1 MGKSPPSPFEEQL
14 VSGHAVAS
22 WPMVLPAEAE
32 AAHVRQWLDT
42 VRHRLAVVQ
51 FQGFVRA
58 LVEHWPKEFVSVKVE
73 VVRNRV
79 LFTTENI
86 PKLSDKNLR
95 VAENALLEKVS
106 PYTENID
113 QHFSR
118 LVLDGFGFSSHRRED
133 VAGVLEK
140 ALSEHPELLAL
151 VKQSRLDNVLPEA
164 VPGRSG
170 PRM

>member
-1 MGKSPPSPFEEQL
+1 MKSFSNASFHQSIFEGKAMAE
-14 VSGHAVAS
+14 
-22 WPMVLPAEAE
+22 WPMVLPADVDAE
-32 AAHVRQWLDT
+32 HVKEWMNT

-51 FQGFVRA
+51 FQGFLNA
-58 LVEHWPKEFVSVKVE
+58 LMEHWPSEFVSVKVE

-86 PKLSDKNLR
+86 PGLR
-95 VAENALLEKVS
+95 EKALETAEKALLKAVS

-118 LVLDGFGFSSHRRED
+118 LVLDGFGFTAHRRDE

-140 ALSEHPELLAL
+140 ALSEHPELVAL
-151 VKQSRLDNVLPEA
+151 VKQSRLDTVLPD
-164 VPGRSG
+164 VPTCRTG